1 MKLHDQWALR
11 VAHYTPWLTYWW
23 NTQRWFPNF
32 SVITGG
38 PDILSK
44 QDKELVTKLK
54 KNKENYVVSI
64 KLLDDRKFGF
74 VFLEAIHE
82 VI

>member
-1 MKLHDQWALR
+1 
-11 VAHYTPWLTYWW
+11 
-23 NTQRWFPNF
+23 
-32 SVITGG
+32 VITGG